1 MTAPSSGMTQSP
13 RWPPDADPLFR
24 PVVIAA
30 IAASVGVML
39 GSVSPWVTVV
49 VFTLNGLDAGNWG
62 VTGLTLGAVSGLALL
77 TIFFWPRTTFDPRWA
92 VPVAWL
98 VAVAGVAC
106 VGFALPMLVGIMTS
120 PKENLFGIP
129 IGPGVGWGLW
139 LLAFCGAVLC
149 IAASIAATRIAHYVD
164 TLRPLRNHKPHG
176 RADGV
181 GPQ

>member
-1 MTAPSSGMTQSP
+1 MAAGCRSAISP
-13 RWPPDADPLFR
+13 CRDRRHRGERGRHALS
-24 PVVIAA
+24 I
-30 IAASVGVML
+30 G
-39 GSVSPWVTVV
+39 PWATVV
-49 VFTLNGLDAGNWG
+49 FFTLNGLDAGNWG

-164 TLRPLRNHKPHG
+164 TLRPLQNHKPHG